1 MQLLRQGQHI
11 SRCKI
16 ALPHLHCAEAP
27 CHSLLNKRNERT
39 PAGLMTIRDEIERKI
54 NAGHGRSDE

>member
-1 MQLLRQGQHI
+1 
-11 SRCKI
+11 
-16 ALPHLHCAEAP
+16 LHCTEAP

-54 NAGHGRSDE
+54 NAGHGRSDA